1 MSFDA
6 KDYSIGEILNRS
18 VFSIP
23 RNQRKYVWN
32 YNNWQ
37 DLFSDVIFS
46 IVEEKPHFIGSI
58 VLEGRSEKKRGLSYY
73 TVIDGQQR
81 LTTIT
86 LLLIAIMKHF
96 SELNMQDEFQG
107 TVSYLRSKDDNNKDS
122 TIIDSNYHIS
132 IDRLVN
138 GIISIDKNIS
148 IENYINMN
156 ILAPKD
162 KTLGDAIKYFYDAI
176 KNDINN
182 YINPQLRV
190 DEIRK
195 AVLDMRAVKITS
207 SNEEDSYTIF
217 EILNARGQELAD
229 FELLKNYIMRYIQP
243 TQRRDEA
250 KEKWEELERT
260 LGTAINRYVNHYTT
274 HKLGD
279 YKSKHKSAYTALQRT
294 TRPNE
299 VSALFDD
306 IILKSNYYDYII
318 HPTKAEDG
326 ILSPKEIFI
335 YEFFRK
341 NKFIQF
347 RPILISLI
355 HQKNIGNITKEKY
368 ESILN
373 YLYGFFVCYI
383 LIGDEKSNTLQD
395 MSLKYARQ
403 IEVNCSSDLL
413 DAFIDELKKKMPD
426 YTMFKNSFENIGY
439 SKHINIYN
447 SDRNKRKVQIVLEL
461 IERHLSPTGTCD
473 TFTIEHMNPDYE
485 NSKNA
490 KIGNLIPLEKKIN
503 DSLKDKTLDEKLLT
517 YQMSSFTTTR
527 NVAKRI
533 IEKGLNIDSRTS
545 YLAEM
550 VYSEILRIPINK

>member
-6 KDYSIGEILNRS
+6 KDYSIGDILTRS
-18 VFSIP
+18 VFAIP

-37 DLFSDVIFS
+37 DLFGDIIFS
-46 IVEEKPHFIGSI
+46 IEEGKPHFIGSI
-58 VLEGRSEKKRGLSYY
+58 VLEGSTEKKRGLSYY

-107 TVSYLRSKDDNNKDS
+107 TVSYLRSKDDNNKDI

-132 IDRLVN
+132 INRLVN
-138 GIISIDKNIS
+138 EIINLNGNTS
-148 IENYINMN
+148 IEGYINTS

-162 KTLGDAIKYFYDAI
+162 KSLGDAVQYFYDAI
-176 KNDINN
+176 SNDLNN
-182 YINPQLRV
+182 FVNPKLRI

-217 EILNARGQELAD
+217 EILNARGQDLAE

-243 TQRRDEA
+243 TERRDEA

-260 LGTAINRYVNHYTT
+260 LGTAINRYVSHYTT

-279 YKSKHKSAYTALQRT
+279 YKAKHKSAYTALQKT
-294 TRPNE
+294 TKPNE
-299 VSALFDD
+299 VSKLFDD
-306 IILKSNYYDYII
+306 VLLKAKYYDYII
-318 HPTKAEDG
+318 HPTKAEEG
-326 ILSPKEIFI
+326 VLSQKEIFI

-341 NKFIQF
+341 NKFMQF

-355 HQKNIGNITKEKY
+355 HQKELGNISINKY

-383 LIGDEKSNTLQD
+383 LIGEEKSNTLQD
-395 MSLKYARQ
+395 MSSKYAKQ
-403 IEVNCSSDLL
+403 IESNCSTDLL
-413 DAFIDELKKKMPD
+413 DAFIEELKKKMPD
-426 YTMFKNSFENIGY
+426 YKMFNNYFKNIGY
-439 SKHINIYN
+439 SKHVNIFHN
-447 SDRNKRKVQIVLEL
+447 DRSKKKTQIVLEL
-461 IERHLSPTGTCD
+461 IERHLSSTGKCD
-473 TFTIEHMNPDYE
+473 VFTIEHMNPDSKT
-485 NSKNA
+485 NKNA
-490 KIGNLIPLEKKIN
+490 KIGNLIPLEKRLN
-503 DSLKDKTLDEKLLT
+503 EALKDKELDEKILT
-517 YQMSSFTTTR
+517 YKMSSFTTAR
-527 NVAKRI
+527 RI
-533 IEKGLNIDSRTS
+533 ADLIMERGLDIDSRTN
-545 YLAEM
+545 YLSKLI
-550 VYSEILRIPINK
+550 YNDILGIK